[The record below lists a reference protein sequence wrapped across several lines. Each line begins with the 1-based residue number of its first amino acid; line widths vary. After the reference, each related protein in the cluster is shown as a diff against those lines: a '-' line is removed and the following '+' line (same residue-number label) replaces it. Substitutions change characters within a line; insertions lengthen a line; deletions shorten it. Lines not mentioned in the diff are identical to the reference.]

1 MGTRTLKRQF
11 SSLRALMQQRSNELA
26 IMMDIGKAI
35 TSSLNLEEVLQ
46 VIMGKVGTLLEPKL
60 WSLLLLDEESQELY
74 FEIVVS
80 PVADQLK
87 QIRLKVGEG
96 VAGWVAAHGEPLL
109 VAEAQSDPRFSPQ
122 IDQLVSF
129 TTKSII
135 CVPLM
140 VKERVFGVIE
150 IINGLEDRSYTEPDL
165 AILATIADFAA
176 IAIDNARTYARIN
189 ALVITDDLTGLY
201 NARHFDMVLDLEV
214 ERAHRYGAPLALVF
228 FDLDHFKQVNDTHG
242 HLVGSRLLA
251 EVGALVHRQ
260 IRSTDVA
267 ARFGGDEYVI
277 LLPSTDKAGAL
288 TMVGKLRQRLR
299 EHRFHADDGQSI
311 SVTASFG
318 IAALPEDALSKLD
331 LMRLAD
337 QAMYRVKGTTRDGVE
352 LAEARE
358 VDPCA
363 DTPAS

>member
-1 MGTRTLKRQF
+1 
-11 SSLRALMQQRSNELA
+11 
-26 IMMDIGKAI
+26 MMDIGKAI
-35 TSSLNLEEVLQ
+35 TSSLNLDEVLQ

-60 WSLLLLDEESQELY
+60 WSLLLLDDETQELY

-87 QIRLKVGEG
+87 QLRLKVGEG
-96 VAGWVAAHGEPLL
+96 IAGWVAAHGEPLL
-109 VAEAQSDPRFSPQ
+109 VTDAQTDPRFSRRV
-122 IDQLVSF
+122 DQLVAF
-129 TTKSII
+129 TSNSII

-150 IINGLEDRSYTEPDL
+150 IINSMEDRSYTEPDL

-201 NARHFDMVLDLEV
+201 NARHFDTVLDLEV
-214 ERAHRYGAPLALVF
+214 GRANRYGSPLSLVF
-228 FDLDHFKQVNDTHG
+228 FDLDHFKKVNDTYG

-251 EVGALVHRQ
+251 EVGALVRRQ
-260 IRSTDVA
+260 IRTIDLA

-277 LLPSTDKAGAL
+277 LLPNTDKVGAL
-288 TMVGKLRQRLR
+288 TLVGKLRTTLR
-299 EHRFHADDGQSI
+299 THPFRADDGQCI
-311 SVTASFG
+311 TVTASFG
-318 IAALPEDALSKLD
+318 IAAIPEDAITKLD

-337 QAMYRVKGTTRDGVE
+337 QAMYQVKGTTRDGVH
-352 LAEARE
+352 LADARE
-358 VDPCA
+358 VVP
-363 DTPAS
+363 